1 MVRSCPRELSAGS
14 ASPVTRSRKDLPSL
28 KPYCLKESLSPHSC
42 QIKVLNN
49 IYFKYF
55 AQKIL
60 GNPDY
65 NLVIKTKPGV
75 WFLATETRGEIIS
88 SHSVTQNPT
97 LCSLQHVHSL
107 EKNPTHTDTKRREK
121 KKPSKQGKIEK
132 KSNIFQFL

>member
-1 MVRSCPRELSAGS
+1 MVRSCPRELNAGS

-121 KKPSKQGKIEK
+121 KTPANKAK
-132 KSNIFQFL
+132 